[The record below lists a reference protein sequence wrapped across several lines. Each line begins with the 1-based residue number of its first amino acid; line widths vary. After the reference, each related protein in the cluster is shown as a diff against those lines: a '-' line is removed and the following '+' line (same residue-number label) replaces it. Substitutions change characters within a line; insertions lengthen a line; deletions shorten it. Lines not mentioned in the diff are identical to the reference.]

1 MTSKRNSYKSIPL
14 TLDSQYDTDLSSQR
28 EVLKAQYFK
37 EAGQQLATVQIQKS
51 EVEGKLNQANI
62 LLSNTTI
69 KAPEDGIIHLI
80 NLMKICQRFQQVR
93 N

>member
-1 MTSKRNSYKSIPL
+1 M
-14 TLDSQYDTDLSSQR
+14 
-28 EVLKAQYFK
+28 KAQYLK

-69 KAPEDGIIHLI
+69 KAPEDGIIHL
-80 NLMKICQRFQQVR
+80 NQSYEICQRFQQVR